1 MITVE
6 EWALI
11 SQLHLAEGISQQCI
25 AETLGVTPSPLPG
38 SET

>member
-11 SQLHLAEGISQQCI
+11 RHLHLAEGISQRRI
-25 AETLGVTPSPLPG
+25 AEKLGVTPSPLPG
-38 SET
+38 FET

>member
-11 SQLHLAEGISQQCI
+11 RHLHLAERISQRRI
-25 AETLGVTPSPLPG
+25 AEKLGVTPSPLPG